1 MKVCPKNRACIAVG
15 TDNIHFKEH
24 FLKVF
29 SSFEARDSTCIY
41 GRLNNFTFCFL
52 LDPINYNQDQFA
64 DQTVSI
70 IDWNCNYQV
79 IWFMWNNGK
88 GDMSF

>member
-1 MKVCPKNRACIAVG
+1 MVVA
-15 TDNIHFKEH
+15 TDNIHFKEK

-29 SSFEARDSTCIY
+29 SSFEAGNSICIY
-41 GRLNNFTFCFL
+41 GKLNNFTFCFL

-70 IDWNCNYQV
+70 TH
-79 IWFMWNNGK
+79 
-88 GDMSF
+88 

>member
-1 MKVCPKNRACIAVG
+1 MKVCRKNRVCIAVA

-70 IDWNCNYQV
+70 ID
-79 IWFMWNNGK
+79 
-88 GDMSF
+88 